1 MCWSIKQDEV
11 LNPSNVKMTR
21 GEVFT
26 VTVKTVVGITAP
38 PTYLPLL
45 NTGMSLGEIQLF
57 QISINIFV
65 FLGSLKSHSSPLSLS
80 TTLSLHPPQVL
91 SAPL

>member
-11 LNPSNVKMTR
+11 LNPLNVKMTR

-45 NTGMSLGEIQLF
+45 NTGMSLGEI
-57 QISINIFV
+57 
-65 FLGSLKSHSSPLSLS
+65 
-80 TTLSLHPPQVL
+80 
-91 SAPL
+91 